1 MSHVLIVDD
10 RPDIRKC
17 LRCYFEELRLD
28 CSEAENGLDA
38 LQKAQQKKPDLVI
51 LDFSMPVMNGVEAA
65 RVFNQIMPE
74 VPVLML
80 TAHAGAADEAA
91 KNAGVLGVFAKDNV
105 APLVKQ
111 TRMLLK
117 LREG

>member
-1 MSHVLIVDD
+1 MSRVLIVDD
-10 RPDIRKC
+10 QPDIRKC
-17 LRCYFEELRLD
+17 LRWYFEELKLD

-38 LQKAQQKKPDLVI
+38 LQKAQQTKPDLVI

-111 TRMLLK
+111 TRTILK
-117 LREG
+117 MREL

>member
-1 MSHVLIVDD
+1 MSHILIVDD
-10 RPDIRKC
+10 QPNIRKC
-17 LRCYFEELRLD
+17 LRGYFEELKLD

-38 LQKAQQKKPDLVI
+38 LQKAQQTKPDLVI

-80 TAHAGAADEAA
+80 SAHAGAADEAA
-91 KNAGVLGVFAKDNV
+91 KNAGVVGVFAKDNV

-111 TRMLLK
+111 TRTILK
-117 LREG
+117 MREL

>member
-1 MSHVLIVDD
+1 MVLMHC
-10 RPDIRKC
+10 K
-17 LRCYFEELRLD
+17 RL
-28 CSEAENGLDA
+28 SKRS
-38 LQKAQQKKPDLVI
+38 QTWSF

-80 TAHAGAADEAA
+80 SAHAGAADEAA

-111 TRMLLK
+111 TRTLLK

>member
-10 RPDIRKC
+10 QPNIRKC
-17 LRCYFEELRLD
+17 LRWYFEELKLD

-38 LQKAQQKKPDLVI
+38 LQKAQQTKPDLVI
-51 LDFSMPVMNGVEAA
+51 LDFSMPVMNGVETAT
-65 RVFNQIMPE
+65 VFNQIMPE

-80 TAHAGAADEAA
+80 TAHSGAADEAA

-105 APLVKQ
+105 APLV
-111 TRMLLK
+111 RMARTLLK
-117 LREG
+117 LR

>member
-1 MSHVLIVDD
+1 MSRILIVDD
-10 RPDIRKC
+10 QPNIRKC
-17 LRCYFEELRLD
+17 LRGYFEELKLD

-38 LQKAQQKKPDLVI
+38 LQKALQTKPDLVI

-65 RVFNQIMPE
+65 RVFNQIMPD

-80 TAHAGAADEAA
+80 TAHCGAADEAA
-91 KNAGVLGVFAKDNV
+91 KNAGVLGVFAKDSV
-105 APLVKQ
+105 AHLVKQ

-117 LREG
+117 IRET

>member
-1 MSHVLIVDD
+1 M
-10 RPDIRKC
+10 
-17 LRCYFEELRLD
+17 
-28 CSEAENGLDA
+28 
-38 LQKAQQKKPDLVI
+38 QTKPNLVI

-65 RVFNQIMPE
+65 RVFNQIMPD

-80 TAHAGAADEAA
+80 TAHCGAADDAA
-91 KNAGVLGVFAKDNV
+91 KNAEVLGLFAKDNV

-111 TRMLLK
+111 TRTLLK